1 MWGMD
6 RPPKTAPTPPRAP
19 DGRAPQPAGQEETK
33 SAILELAPEARL
45 EDEPEQ
51 GGFWQKLKRGL
62 TMSHTELLDKM
73 GAAFEGRVTLDDA
86 TLEYLEEILISADL
100 GVDTSLALVER
111 VKKNAT
117 RDQAGSPARLR
128 KLLADEM
135 AGLLEEKPKAPPRPA
150 WGRPQGGSVD
160 GWTSAG
166 GAGSGGSAPGGGG
179 SRGGG
184 GAPGGSGGAPGGGD
198 SRGGGGAGRRRP
210 TITLVVGV
218 NGVGKTTSIAKL
230 ARLAQRQGQRVMLAA
245 GDTFRAAAI
254 EQLAL
259 WGERLGVEVI
269 RQPFGADPA
278 AVVFDAIHA
287 ARARQVDQLLVDT
300 AGRLHTKDHL
310 MAELG
315 KVRRVIDR
323 EAGDW
328 QRRTLLVLD
337 ATTGQNA
344 LAQARTFSQVV
355 PVDGILLAKLDG
367 TAKGGMAVAVARELE
382 LPVLYLGVGESADD
396 LVEFRPREFAAALLG

>member
-1 MWGMD
+1 MS
-6 RPPKTAPTPPRAP
+6 P
-19 DGRAPQPAGQEETK
+19 DPLDQIGENERDV
-33 SAILELAPEARL
+33 LELAPEARL
-45 EDEPEQ
+45 PEEAEP
-51 GGFWQKLKRGL
+51 GRFWKKLQRGL
-62 TMSHTELLDKM
+62 TMTHTELIEKM
-73 GAAFEGRVTLDDA
+73 SAAFHGQATLDDA
-86 TLEYLEEILISADL
+86 TLEYLEEILIAADL
-100 GVDTSLALVER
+100 GVETALELVAR

-117 RDQAGSPARLR
+117 RDQASSPARLR

-135 AGLLEEKPKAPPRPA
+135 AGLLEELPRTPLLWASQASRASRTSPASPPSPAAARSAPAGRPA
-150 WGRPQGGSVD
+150 APQL
-160 GWTSAG
+160 
-166 GAGSGGSAPGGGG
+166 
-179 SRGGG
+179 
-184 GAPGGSGGAPGGGD
+184 
-198 SRGGGGAGRRRP
+198 
-210 TITLVVGV
+210 TLVVGV

-259 WGERLGVEVI
+259 WGERLGVDVI

-278 AVVFDAIHA
+278 AVAFDAIQA
-287 ARARQVDQLLVDT
+287 GRARGVDQLFVDT
-300 AGRLHTKDHL
+300 AGRLHTKEHL

-323 EAGDW
+323 EAADW
-328 QRRTLLVLD
+328 RRRTLLVLD

-355 PVDGILLAKLDG
+355 PVDGVLLAKLDG
-367 TAKGGMAVAVARELE
+367 TAKGGMAVAVSRELG

>member
-1 MWGMD
+1 MIRVM
-6 RPPKTAPTPPRAP
+6 AP
-19 DGRAPQPAGQEETK
+19 DRSDDPRHDV
-33 SAILELAPEARL
+33 LELAPEARL
-45 EDEPEQ
+45 PEEAEQ
-51 GGFWQKLKRGL
+51 GRFWQKLRRGL
-62 TMSHTELLDKM
+62 TMTHTELIEKM
-73 GAAFEGRVTLDDA
+73 GAAFAGQVTLDDA
-86 TLEYLEEILISADL
+86 TLDYLEEILISADL
-100 GVDTSLALVER
+100 GVETSLALVDR

-117 RDQAGSPARLR
+117 RDQASSPARLR

-135 AGLLEEKPKAPPRPA
+135 AGLLEELPPAAARHSPMRQPSGLSRIRGSLWSSPPA
-150 WGRPQGGSVD
+150 A
-160 GWTSAG
+160 AG
-166 GAGSGGSAPGGGG
+166 TLA
-179 SRGGG
+179 
-184 GAPGGSGGAPGGGD
+184 GAPAK
-198 SRGGGGAGRRRP
+198 ALAAQL
-210 TITLVVGV
+210 TLVVGV

-259 WGERLGVEVI
+259 WGERLGAEVI

-278 AVVFDAIHA
+278 AVVFDAIQA
-287 ARARQVDQLLVDT
+287 GRARHVDQLLVDT

-323 EAGDW
+323 EAADW

-355 PVDGILLAKLDG
+355 PVDGVLLAKLDG
-367 TAKGGMAVAVARELE
+367 TAKGGMAVAVARELG